1 MKKLRSQKNHFIF
14 TAAILCFCYSFVVN
28 AQETD
33 LAAEQVIEQPAEST
47 PQPPLT
53 DASKASA
60 LEPGSATDV
69 TDAEEPPQPE
79 TGNST
84 QDANWADLRPY
95 QVNADWVQL
104 KSGEWLRGRIIAMQD
119 FRLEFYSDELKK
131 LTLKWRNVKYIKS
144 SAPYRLRFDDQAIAV
159 GVVEITPEKVHVITD
174 YDEQTFDRNKLLTIA
189 SGEETELSL
198 WSFNI
203 TLSISLRRGNTDQT
217 DFTSKVQTKRQSA
230 HSRVTI
236 DYLGNFT
243 EVQETETI
251 NNHRLNAAYNI
262 FFGRHLFLSPLVAE
276 VYRDPFQNI
285 NNRVYAGAGAGYW
298 LIKNIYTEW
307 DIGGGPAYQSTEF
320 ESVQPGQAS
329 DDSTFTFILS
339 TRFESRLNSRVNLEG
354 FYIATLGDESTGNY
368 SHHSMFTV
376 KTELL
381 DEFYLDVSFAWD
393 RTRRPVENADGVTP
407 EQDDLKLLVGLRYD
421 Y

>member
-14 TAAILCFCYSFVVN
+14 TAAILCFCYSCAVN

-33 LAAEQVIEQPAEST
+33 LAAEKVIEQPAEST

-53 DASKASA
+53 DANKASA
-60 LEPGSATDV
+60 LEPGSATDA

-144 SAPYRLRFDDQAIAV
+144 SAPYRLRFEDQTIAV

-198 WSFNI
+198 WSFYI
-203 TLSISLRRGNTDQT
+203 TLSISLRRGNTDQN
-217 DFTSKVQTKRQSA
+217 DFTSKIQTKRQSA
-230 HSRVTI
+230 HCRVTI
-236 DYLGNFT
+236 DYL
-243 EVQETETI
+243 
-251 NNHRLNAAYNI
+251 
-262 FFGRHLFLSPLVAE
+262 
-276 VYRDPFQNI
+276 
-285 NNRVYAGAGAGYW
+285 
-298 LIKNIYTEW
+298 
-307 DIGGGPAYQSTEF
+307 
-320 ESVQPGQAS
+320 
-329 DDSTFTFILS
+329 
-339 TRFESRLNSRVNLEG
+339 
-354 FYIATLGDESTGNY
+354 
-368 SHHSMFTV
+368 
-376 KTELL
+376 
-381 DEFYLDVSFAWD
+381 
-393 RTRRPVENADGVTP
+393 
-407 EQDDLKLLVGLRYD
+407 
-421 Y
+421 